1 MSREEQIKKVFSDNL
16 KRLLSERNKR
26 QIDLANYLSVSG
38 TTVNN
43 WVNGYKMPRM
53 DKIDKI
59 CSFFVINRTD
69 LLNPPS
75 PENKGSTI
83 RSVRIPVLGT
93 VVAGIPMEAIE
104 NIIDYE
110 EIPEE
115 MARGKEFFALRVKGR
130 SMEPKFLE
138 DDIVIVQK
146 TSTVDSGDIAIVLVN
161 GDEATMK
168 KVMRSP
174 EGVTLIA
181 YNPDVYEPHFY
192 SNHDIVTKPV
202 EVIGKV
208 VEIRRKV

>member
-1 MSREEQIKKVFSDNL
+1 MEDYRKIFIDNL
-16 KRLLSERNKR
+16 SKYMREKEMNQS
-26 QIDLANYLSVSG
+26 DLADQLKTNKSVVSSWLTG
-38 TTVNN
+38 AR
-43 WVNGYKMPRM
+43 YPRM
-53 DKIDKI
+53 NTMEKIASVFNVEK
-59 CSFFVINRTD
+59 SD
-69 LLNPPS
+69 LMEKKAAAVSN
-75 PENKGSTI
+75 TI

-115 MARGKEFFALRVKGR
+115 MARGKEFFGLRVKGR

>member
-1 MSREEQIKKVFSDNL
+1 MEKIASIFNIEKSDLMEKK
-16 KRLLSERNKR
+16 
-26 QIDLANYLSVSG
+26 AAAVS
-38 TTVNN
+38 N
-43 WVNGYKMPRM
+43 
-53 DKIDKI
+53 
-59 CSFFVINRTD
+59 
-69 LLNPPS
+69 
-75 PENKGSTI
+75 TI

-115 MARGKEFFALRVKGR
+115 MARGKEFFALRVRGR